1 MRSSCRGRCTLN
13 DKCVS
18 YNVGPPIK
26 DQVLCQ
32 LSDSD
37 HIQHPEDLVT
47 REGFVYQNSEVRYF
61 DCIRF
66 YVNLWLSLCYFLFIY
81 PFMKICNLFVC
92 FRLTPLNFKLKLNFT
107 IPSVLLRV
115 VSVIYRQNSCLSN
128 PCPQNTT
135 CLNGFTEKG
144 YLCTRVCQFGYT
156 GKKCKIGKYTYKNKD
171 EY

>member
-18 YNVGPPIK
+18 YNIGPPIK

-66 YVNLWLSLCYFLFIY
+66 YGNLWLSLCYFLFIY

-92 FRLTPLNFKLKLNFT
+92 FRLTPLNFKLKLKFT

-115 VSVIYRQNSCLSN
+115 
-128 PCPQNTT
+128 
-135 CLNGFTEKG
+135 
-144 YLCTRVCQFGYT
+144 
-156 GKKCKIGKYTYKNKD
+156 
-171 EY
+171 

>member
-1 MRSSCRGRCTLN
+1 MLTFYFVFPDHCRRLSFGSPFHNKALVNHVIKNITLGLGMRSSCRGRCTLN

-18 YNVGPPIK
+18 YNIGPPIK

-47 REGFVYQNSEVRYF
+47 REEFVYQNSEVRYF

-92 FRLTPLNFKLKLNFT
+92 FRLTPLNFKLKLKFT

-115 VSVIYRQNSCLSN
+115 WKNYALCLLFIDR
-128 PCPQNTT
+128 T
-135 CLNGFTEKG
+135 LA
-144 YLCTRVCQFGYT
+144 
-156 GKKCKIGKYTYKNKD
+156 
-171 EY
+171 

>member
-1 MRSSCRGRCTLN
+1 MHFERQM
-13 DKCVS
+13 CVIQL
-18 YNVGPPIK
+18 GPPIK

-81 PFMKICNLFVC
+81 PFHEKTN
-92 FRLTPLNFKLKLNFT
+92 
-107 IPSVLLRV
+107 PSEL
-115 VSVIYRQNSCLSN
+115 Q
-128 PCPQNTT
+128 
-135 CLNGFTEKG
+135 TEA
-144 YLCTRVCQFGYT
+144 
-156 GKKCKIGKYTYKNKD
+156 
-171 EY
+171 